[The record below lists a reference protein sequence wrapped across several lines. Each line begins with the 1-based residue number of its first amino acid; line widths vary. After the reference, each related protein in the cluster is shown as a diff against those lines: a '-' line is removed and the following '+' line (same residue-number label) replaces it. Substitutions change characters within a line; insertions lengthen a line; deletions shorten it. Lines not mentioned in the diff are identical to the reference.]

1 MGLGALLLGTDQE
14 KIEQHQ
20 EQQDRSDLKQK
31 VLWATHCSGSSGGG
45 LGHGGGREHMFHLSK
60 LARANTARR
69 EFAAN

>member
-1 MGLGALLLGTDQE
+1 MKPVSIVNTGHYVNVARAVALDL
-14 KIEQHQ
+14 
-20 EQQDRSDLKQK
+20 QQRGG
-31 VLWATHCSGSSGGG
+31 SGSSGGG